1 MVIEGSIPV
10 LGTAIVNA
18 PHWLYRLYDSIDYP
32 VDHFV
37 VFNNNGRDQITE
49 EIDSL
54 KEERHPFIKKLHIC
68 HLPGNLGCAGAW
80 NMIIKSFLN
89 SPWWLISNHDVA
101 YCPGFLKAVYEKM
114 LDAKTGLVHGCRGS
128 WDVFAIKDWVVHKY
142 GLFDE
147 NLYPGY
153 CEDSDYGMRFAHDD
167 LKREMSVGVDYYHG
181 NKIDSYDDGSQT
193 WRSEPGLEG
202 RIHRAHQMNRQ
213 YMHAKW
219 GPNWH
224 SDVEGM
230 PYKTPFNR
238 DFPQFFTTFDLGF
251 VRDKHLGF

>member
-89 SPWWLISNHDVA
+89 LVSTRLEHSHLVILWQRWLLAS
-101 YCPGFLKAVYEKM
+101 YLLETRKGGRRSQCTSCQP
-114 LDAKTGLVHGCRGS
+114 
-128 WDVFAIKDWVVHKY
+128 
-142 GLFDE
+142 E
-147 NLYPGY
+147 NI
-153 CEDSDYGMRFAHDD
+153 R
-167 LKREMSVGVDYYHG
+167 
-181 NKIDSYDDGSQT
+181 I
-193 WRSEPGLEG
+193 RS
-202 RIHRAHQMNRQ
+202 
-213 YMHAKW
+213 
-219 GPNWH
+219 
-224 SDVEGM
+224 
-230 PYKTPFNR
+230 
-238 DFPQFFTTFDLGF
+238 
-251 VRDKHLGF
+251 